1 MEQKGNG
8 KVKNMDINSY
18 RYKDRNETGKIL
30 SWSSPYGLPNPVM
43 SDRNGSHDECLQ
55 KNNLVVFTCFP
66 HLHGFGLCSQPLAIF
81 KVSVV
86 NE

>member
-30 SWSSPYGLPNPVM
+30 S
-43 SDRNGSHDECLQ
+43 
-55 KNNLVVFTCFP
+55 
-66 HLHGFGLCSQPLAIF
+66 
-81 KVSVV
+81 
-86 NE
+86 